1 MFFPL
6 KAILISLTLSAP
18 VLLLSQSIPPTCD
31 TVTVVAGEHYK
42 SDKLHHIIFGK
53 QYRKEWNTPVRVP
66 CFKISEYKG
75 GLTPVKVGGG
85 RQTISLRLMDK
96 DSIQYQLRSVDKDP
110 SDVLP
115 GFLTHTFL
123 EGILQDMMSTQ
134 HPYAMLVV
142 PKLAKALGL
151 YHTNPQLFFVPDDP
165 HLGQYRPTFSG
176 MLATLEIRPDEDLSQ
191 YNRFGNSKNV
201 IGTEKLYEKLP
212 ESNRNRVDQLM
223 YAKARLFDMLL
234 NDWDRHE
241 DQWRWAEYEVDGGLF
256 YQPVPRDRDQ
266 VFSKYE
272 GWLSRLLSSRWALRY
287 FQSFGKNYSDL
298 IGTNLNARYLD
309 RLFSNELT
317 KDQWLEIA
325 MTMQNE
331 LTDSIIVD
339 AVLNLPPELIGISA
353 KELISN
359 LIIRRNKLQEVAG
372 LHYLNLAN
380 ETHINGSEEDELFKI
395 DRDEHKTVITA
406 YRVDKE
412 GIPET
417 IIYRRAFYPGETD
430 RIYLHGLGGHN
441 TYEFRGSQNSIGIT
455 IFSADGNNKYV
466 NLPAP
471 GKLLTFV
478 NRPSEIYE
486 KMVYE
491 F

>member
-1 MFFPL
+1 MFFFL
-6 KAILISLTLSAP
+6 KIILISLTLSSS
-18 VLLLSQSIPPTCD
+18 VYLFSQSIPQTCD
-31 TVTVVAGEHYK
+31 SVTVVAGKHYK
-42 SDKLHHIIFGK
+42 SDKLHHIFFGK
-53 QYRKEWNTPVRVP
+53 QYRDEWNTPVRVP
-66 CFKISEYKG
+66 CFKINEYKE

-110 SDVLP
+110 SEILP

-123 EGILQDMMSTQ
+123 SGILQDMMSTQ

-142 PKLAKALGL
+142 PTLAEAIGL
-151 YHTNPQLFFVPDDP
+151 YHTKPELFFVPDDP
-165 HLGQYRPTFSG
+165 QLGQYRPTFSG
-176 MLATLEIRPDEDLSQ
+176 MLATIEIRPDEDLSQ
-191 YNRFGNSKNV
+191 YNRFGNSKNI

-212 ESNRNRVDQLM
+212 ESSRNRVDQLM

-241 DQWRWAEYEVDGGLF
+241 DQWRWAEYEVEGGLF

-266 VFSKYE
+266 VFSRYE
-272 GWLSRLLSSRWALRY
+272 GWLSRILSSRWALRY

-298 IGTNLNARYLD
+298 AGTNLNARYLD
-309 RLFSNELT
+309 RLFSNELS

-325 MTMQNE
+325 MTIQQE
-331 LTDSIIVD
+331 LSDSIIVE
-339 AVLNLPPELIGISA
+339 AVLNLPPEIIGISA
-353 KELISN
+353 EELISN
-359 LIIRRNKLQEVAG
+359 LIIRRNKLKEVAEF
-372 LHYLNLAN
+372 HYYNLVK
-380 ETHINGSEEDELFKI
+380 EIQITGSGDSELFKI
-395 DRDEHKTVITA
+395 DREEERTVVTV
-406 YRVDKE
+406 YRVDNE
-412 GIPET
+412 GIPEA
-417 IIYRRAFYPGETD
+417 IIYRREFYPGETD
-430 RIYLHGLGGHN
+430 RIYLHAFGGNN
-441 TYEFRGSQNSIGIT
+441 TFEFRGSDNSIGIT
-455 IFSADGNNKYV
+455 IFSAEGKNSYI

-478 NRPSEIYE
+478 NRPSDIYK